1 MGHSSLCFPRSAVAL
16 GNMLIWC
23 SAKKARETCLGLVK
37 GQVQALLPTVFVS
50 SPAEYYVG
58 ALSAGWVV
66 MGANGSPVSAG
77 STPAEGASTPCR
89 AKNRTNPQ
97 SGSSHFPYF
106 RLLTCG
112 LSVSVITLSRRQN
125 QEPLARALI
134 TV

>member
-16 GNMLIWC
+16 GNMLIWY

-37 GQVQALLPTVFVS
+37 GLVQAVLSTVFVS
-50 SPAEYYVG
+50 SLAGYYVG

-77 STPAEGASTPCR
+77 STLAEGASTPCR
-89 AKNRTNPQ
+89 ARNCTNPQ
-97 SGSSHFPYF
+97 SGSSNFPYL

-112 LSVSVITLSRRQN
+112 LSVSVTTLSHRQN
-125 QEPLARALI
+125 QEPLAQALI
-134 TV
+134 TI